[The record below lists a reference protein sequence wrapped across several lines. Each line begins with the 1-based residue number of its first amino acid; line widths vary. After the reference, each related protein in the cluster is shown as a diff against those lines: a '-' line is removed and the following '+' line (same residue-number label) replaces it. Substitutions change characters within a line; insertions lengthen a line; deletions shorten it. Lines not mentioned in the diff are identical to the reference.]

1 MDKSIILHHYKEIRF
16 RAFVRH
22 KEFGT
27 TGSDLLRN
35 FALRIFHIS
44 EETGLSRTSLN
55 TSRLFSLLNQFQ
67 ASVTHAFH
75 EKSVIR
81 MRPAGI
87 IRTARYAVVAT
98 NAFVRIIANQT
109 VFVVVIST
117 EGTSL
122 NAGERPNNADIEPA
136 DLQVFF
142 LPSENANI
150 RSKPVAA
157 RNRAIMHFGKVG
169 LRTGHNT
176 GSAADAL
183 CSIKRCANCFSFR
196 P

>member
-1 MDKSIILHHYKEIRF
+1 MWINQSFLHHYKEIRF

-35 FALRIFHIS
+35 IALRIFHIS

-55 TSRLFSLLNQFQ
+55 SSRLFSLLNQFQ

-75 EKSVIR
+75 GKFVIR

-87 IRTARYAVVAT
+87 IRTARYAVVAA

-109 VFVVVIST
+109 VFVVVIGT

-122 NAGERPNNADIEPA
+122 NAGSVRTMLTLNQQIYRSS
-136 DLQVFF
+136 FF
-142 LPSENANI
+142 RAKNANI
-150 RSKPVAA
+150 RSKPVAT
-157 RNRAIMHFGKVG
+157 RNRAIMHFRKVG

-183 CSIKRCANCFSFR
+183 CSIKKMR
-196 P
+196 